1 MRAYEIALR
10 SPGSL
15 PRSLYETLFSFMVR
29 DVEILND
36 DMKLRSL
43 ASPRS
48 ECAGISSYAPDLCP
62 LVNKAHP

>member
-43 ASPRS
+43 ASP
-48 ECAGISSYAPDLCP
+48 APNARAFP
-62 LVNKAHP
+62 PTRRIYVPS